1 MNMNT
6 DELMSKS
13 HELWSDVLKTDDL
26 SRQTDFFDQGGT
38 SLSLLELLAETKKRF
53 SVKLKVSDF
62 EQGLSLELYENLVLK
77 SIKQEQ
83 ETVLS

>member
-1 MNMNT
+1 MNT

-13 HELWSDVLKTDDL
+13 HELWSDVLKSDDI
-26 SRQTDFFDQGGT
+26 SRQEDFFDQGGT

-53 SVKLKVSDF
+53 SVKLKVNEF
-62 EQGLSLELYENLVLK
+62 EEGLTLELYEKLVSN
-77 SIKQEQ
+77 SINQEQ